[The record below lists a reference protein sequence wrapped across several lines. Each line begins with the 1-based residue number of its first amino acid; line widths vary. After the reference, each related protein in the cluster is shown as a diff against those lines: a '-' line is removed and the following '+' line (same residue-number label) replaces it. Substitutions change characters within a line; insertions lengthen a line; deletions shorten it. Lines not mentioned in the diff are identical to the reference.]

1 MTMGEKIRQARQEAR
16 LSQRQLCQGIVT
28 RNMLSQ
34 IENGSANPSLPT
46 LQALAQ
52 RLGRSVQYFLEEGEA
67 PALLPTPRDDR
78 QDDSLLLCWA
88 LAALRKQEP
97 ERAEHLLAAVE
108 SPGGEAWHFVRG
120 CLLTARGDYA
130 AAAVHLRR
138 GEGHDPRG
146 AWAQLEICCR
156 ETGDFKGAYLY
167 ACKLREEG

>member
-1 MTMGEKIRQARQEAR
+1 MTMGEKIRRSRIAAG
-16 LSQRQLCQGIVT
+16 LSQRQLCDGIVT

-52 RLGRSVQYFLEEGEA
+52 RLGQSVQYFLEENDA
-67 PALLPTPRDDR
+67 PPQAFCSLEQ
-78 QDDSLLLCWA
+78 QDDGLLITWA
-88 LAALRKQEP
+88 LAAMQGGAL

-108 SPGGEAWHFVRG
+108 SPGSESWHLAKG
-120 CLLTARGDYA
+120 CLLTAKGEYETA
-130 AAAVHLRR
+130 AIHLRR
-138 GEGHDPRG
+138 GESHDPAL

-167 ACKLREEG
+167 ACKLREFN